1 MPATYKKEQNR
12 MRLENPEQFVKVGV
26 NNSLSQTMDAKRLI
40 KERNEDARFEELE
53 ELILETHCLDP
64 RWESL
69 VNEYNILATKINGC
83 I

>member
-12 MRLENPEQFVKVGV
+12 MRLENPEQFVKVSSS
-26 NNSLSQTMDAKRLI
+26 NSMSQAMDAKRLI

-53 ELILETHCLDP
+53 ELILETSCLDP
-64 RWESL
+64 QWESL
-69 VNEYNILATKINGC
+69 VNEYNILATKINGR